1 MNNLKSIL
9 ILNVLILLCQPG
21 SAQKAFTDSIQQIIP
36 EGKWS
41 FALSL
46 GTTLIGPGS
55 ALNREMKEI
64 GFGDYPPDF
73 DFFGFFEIK
82 NNQEYPQL
90 KKALT
95 WDMETRLNL
104 SGNSALAFSLGKSHH
119 YTVDGYSR
127 EGFQDFDGSGR
138 AYYLTIVHDVWYVSA
153 DYVFRYA
160 PGYGGIAVGPVMA
173 MHQVSEGESS
183 ASGVRTSTIK
193 PGFHI
198 GADLPLFQKKSWF
211 MAFGLNYTW
220 LPPTEIGPNTEKLRT
235 ASTSGGGF
243 PGVHGSGNQSNTIPL
258 ATVQMSV
265 TTGWRF

>member
-1 MNNLKSIL
+1 MYNLKSMISL
-9 ILNVLILLCQPG
+9 SVLILISQFG
-21 SAQKAFTDSIQQIIP
+21 FAQKAFTDSIQQAIP
-36 EGKWS
+36 EKKWS
-41 FALSL
+41 FAVSL

-73 DFFGFFEIK
+73 NFFDFFKIK
-82 NNQEYPQL
+82 NNQEYPRI
-90 KKALT
+90 KKAIT

-104 SGNSALAFSLGKSHH
+104 SRNSALAFSLGKSHH

-127 EGFQDFDGSGR
+127 EGFQNFNGSGR
-138 AYYLTIVHDVWYVSA
+138 ANYLTIVHDVWYVSA

-173 MHQVSEGESS
+173 MHRVSEGESS
-183 ASGVRTSTIK
+183 ASGVRTSTLK

-198 GADLPLFQKKSWF
+198 GGDLPLFQKKSWF

-220 LPPTEIGPNTEKLRT
+220 LPPTEIGPNTEKLRI
-235 ASTSGGGF
+235 ASGGGF

-258 ATVQMSV
+258 ATFQMSV

>member
-1 MNNLKSIL
+1 MYNLKSIL
-9 ILNVLILLCQPG
+9 ILSVLIQVCQLG
-21 SAQKAFTDSIQQIIP
+21 SSQKAFTDSIQQIVP

-41 FALSL
+41 FSLSL
-46 GTTLIGPGS
+46 GATLIGPGS

-73 DFFGFFEIK
+73 DFFGIFKIK
-82 NNQEYPQL
+82 NNQEYPQI
-90 KKALT
+90 KKAIT
-95 WDMETRLNL
+95 WDMETRINI
-104 SGNSALAFSLGKSHH
+104 SSNSALAFSFGKSHH
-119 YTVDGYSR
+119 YTVEGYSR
-127 EGFQDFDGSGR
+127 EGFQNFDGSGG
-138 AYYLTIVHDVWYVSA
+138 ANYLTIVHDVWYLSA

-173 MHQVSEGESS
+173 MHRVSEGESS
-183 ASGVRTSTIK
+183 TSGVRTSTLK

-198 GADLPLFQKKSWF
+198 GGDFPLFQKKTWF

-235 ASTSGGGF
+235 ASGGGF
-243 PGVHGSGNQSNTIPL
+243 PGAHGSGSQSNTIPL